1 MIDPHMQQ
9 VQLLASPVN
18 AGSFS
23 QFTEKIC
30 SLAKKKHSSYVC
42 FANVHMLVEAYEDPQ
57 FNQVLKGANLVAPDG
72 VPLCKLMKWKY
83 KEEQDRVAGMD
94 MVPILFEE
102 AEKRDLSVFLY
113 GDTEELLE
121 ELEAQLLRDFPGLTI
136 AGAYSPP
143 FRSLTVEEDQE
154 IVNRINASG
163 SQLLFVALGCPK
175 QEKWMAAHHGQVE
188 ATMLGIGNA
197 FRTYLGK
204 EKRAPQWMRKFA
216 LEWLYRL
223 LQNPKRLWKRYFL
236 TNGKF
241 IYLTLT
247 RSFK

>member
-1 MIDPHMQQ
+1 MEQ

-18 AGSFS
+18 SGSFS

-30 SLAKKKHSSYVC
+30 SLAHEKLSSYVC
-42 FANVHMLVEAYEDPQ
+42 FANVHMLVEAYEDPD
-57 FNQVLKGANLVAPDG
+57 FNQVLKEANLVAPDG
-72 VPLCKLMKWKY
+72 VPLCKLMEWKY
-83 KEEQDRVAGMD
+83 KEAQDRVAGMD
-94 MVPILFEE
+94 MVPVLFGE
-102 AEKRDLSVFLY
+102 AEKRGLSIFLF
-113 GDTEELLE
+113 GDKEDLLE
-121 ELEAQLLRDFPGLTI
+121 ELESRLRIDFPTLKI

-143 FRSLTVEEDQE
+143 FRALTEAEDQD
-154 IVNRINASG
+154 IVDRINASG

-175 QEKWMAAHHGQVE
+175 QEKWMAAHQGRVQ

-241 IYLTLT
+241 IYLNLWGLIKK
-247 RSFK
+247 SPG